1 MSLRSEFKESYTY
14 SKYFGAVRMRAIMGR
29 TRLLII
35 DEHRAVRQALV
46 SRLQQ
51 TGRLQ
56 VVASTGSAE
65 EGLLQVE
72 ALRPNI
78 VLLETKRSD
87 GTGLETCRR
96 IARSHPDTTVIVLT
110 SYDDEDERQAAYMA
124 GATRYLLKDIDSTRL
139 VYELLNS

>member
-1 MSLRSEFKESYTY
+1 
-14 SKYFGAVRMRAIMGR
+14 MGP

-51 TGRLQ
+51 TGKLQ
-56 VVASTGSAE
+56 VVGSTGSTE

-87 GTGLETCRR
+87 GAGLETCRR
-96 IARSHPDTTVIVLT
+96 IARSHPKTVVIVLT

-124 GATRYLLKDIDSTRL
+124 GATRYLLKDIDSTQL
-139 VYELLNS
+139 VCEILNSEPAQ

>member
-1 MSLRSEFKESYTY
+1 MSP
-14 SKYFGAVRMRAIMGR
+14 

-51 TGRLQ
+51 TDELE
-56 VVASTGSAE
+56 VVGSTGSST

-72 ALRPNI
+72 TLHPNI

-96 IARSHPDTTVIVLT
+96 ITRSHPKTMVIVLT

-124 GATRYLLKDIDSTRL
+124 GATRYILKDIDSAQL
-139 VYELLNS
+139 VREILSSKPPPGNNGS

>member
-1 MSLRSEFKESYTY
+1 MME
-14 SKYFGAVRMRAIMGR
+14 R

-51 TGRLQ
+51 TGKLE
-56 VVASTGSAE
+56 VVGSTGSAE

-72 ALRPNI
+72 ALRPSI

-96 IARSHPDTTVIVLT
+96 IARSHPHTTVIVLT
-110 SYDDEDERQAAYMA
+110 SYEDEDERQAAFMA
-124 GATRYLLKDIDSTRL
+124 GATRYLLKDIDSSRL
-139 VYELLNS
+139 VYEILNSKPTPRNNGS

>member
-1 MSLRSEFKESYTY
+1 M
-14 SKYFGAVRMRAIMGR
+14 MDR

-51 TGRLQ
+51 TGKME
-56 VVASTGSAE
+56 VVGSTGSTQ

-72 ALRPNI
+72 ALHPNI

-96 IARSHPDTTVIVLT
+96 IVRTHPDTAVIVLT
-110 SYDDEDERQAAYMA
+110 SYEDEDERQAAFMA

-139 VYELLNS
+139 VCEILKSNSSH

>member
-1 MSLRSEFKESYTY
+1 MD
-14 SKYFGAVRMRAIMGR
+14 R

-51 TGRLQ
+51 TGKLE
-56 VVASTGSAE
+56 VVGSTGSAK

-96 IARSHPDTTVIVLT
+96 IARNHPPTAVIVLT

-124 GATRYLLKDIDSTRL
+124 GATRYLLKDIDSTQL
-139 VYELLNS
+139 VSEILNSKSPPGGNGS

>member
-1 MSLRSEFKESYTY
+1 
-14 SKYFGAVRMRAIMGR
+14 MGR

-35 DEHRAVRQALV
+35 DEHEAVRQALV

-51 TGRLQ
+51 TGELD
-56 VVASTGSAE
+56 VVGSTGSSE
-65 EGLLQVE
+65 EGLLQLDV
-72 ALRPNI
+72 LRPNI

-96 IARSHPDTTVIVLT
+96 ITRSHPGTTVIVLT

-124 GATRYLLKDIDSTRL
+124 GAARYILKDIDSAQLLR
-139 VYELLNS
+139 EILNSNPPPSNDGS

>member
-1 MSLRSEFKESYTY
+1 M
-14 SKYFGAVRMRAIMGR
+14 RMMMGR

-51 TGRLQ
+51 TGELE
-56 VVASTGSAE
+56 VVGSTGSTE
-65 EGLLQVE
+65 EGILQVE

-87 GTGLETCRR
+87 GTGLETCRQ
-96 IARSHPDTTVIVLT
+96 IARSNPDTSVIVLT
-110 SYDDEDERQAAYMA
+110 SYEDEDERQAAFMA
-124 GATRYLLKDIDSTRL
+124 GATHYLLKDIDSAQ
-139 VYELLNS
+139 LLCEILRAATPSSSNKH

>member
-1 MSLRSEFKESYTY
+1 MME
-14 SKYFGAVRMRAIMGR
+14 R

-51 TGRLQ
+51 TGKLE
-56 VVASTGSAE
+56 VVGSTGSAE

-72 ALRPNI
+72 ALRPSI

-96 IARSHPDTTVIVLT
+96 IARSHPHTTVIVLT
-110 SYDDEDERQAAYMA
+110 SYEDEDERQAAYMA
-124 GATRYLLKDIDSTRL
+124 GATRYLLKDIDSSRL
-139 VYELLNS
+139 VTEILNSKSTPHNNGS

>member
-1 MSLRSEFKESYTY
+1 M
-14 SKYFGAVRMRAIMGR
+14 MMGR

-51 TGRLQ
+51 SGRLE
-56 VVASTGSAE
+56 VVGSTGSSE

-72 ALRPNI
+72 ALQPSI

-87 GTGLETCRR
+87 GMGLETCRR
-96 IARSHPDTTVIVLT
+96 IARCHPKTAVIVLT
-110 SYDDEDERQAAYMA
+110 SYDDEIERQAAYMA
-124 GATRYLLKDIDSTRL
+124 GAARYLLKDIDSNQL
-139 VYELLNS
+139 VDEILRSKSLPARNGH

>member
-1 MSLRSEFKESYTY
+1 M
-14 SKYFGAVRMRAIMGR
+14 MDR

-51 TGRLQ
+51 TGKLE
-56 VVASTGSAE
+56 VVGSTGSAE

-72 ALRPNI
+72 ALRPSI

-96 IARSHPDTTVIVLT
+96 IARSHPHTTVIVLT
-110 SYDDEDERQAAYMA
+110 SYEDEDERQAAFMA
-124 GATRYLLKDIDSTRL
+124 GATRYLLKDIDSSRL
-139 VYELLNS
+139 VYEILNSKPTPRNNGS

>member
-1 MSLRSEFKESYTY
+1 
-14 SKYFGAVRMRAIMGR
+14 MGR

-51 TGRLQ
+51 TGRLE
-56 VVASTGSAE
+56 VVGSTGSAQ

-96 IARSHPDTTVIVLT
+96 IARSHPDTVVIVLT

-124 GATRYLLKDIDSTRL
+124 GATRYLLKDIDSTQL
-139 VYELLNS
+139 MYEILNSESPPNSNGS

>member
-1 MSLRSEFKESYTY
+1 MD
-14 SKYFGAVRMRAIMGR
+14 R

-51 TGRLQ
+51 TGKLE
-56 VVASTGSAE
+56 VVGSTGSAK

-96 IARSHPDTTVIVLT
+96 IARSHPPTTVIVLT

-124 GATRYLLKDIDSTRL
+124 GATRYLLKDIDSSQL
-139 VYELLNS
+139 VSEILNSKSPPGSNGSKE

>member
-1 MSLRSEFKESYTY
+1 MY
-14 SKYFGAVRMRAIMGR
+14 AIMAR

-51 TGRLQ
+51 TGKLE
-56 VVASTGSAE
+56 VVGSTGSAE

-87 GTGLETCRR
+87 GSGLETCRR

-124 GATRYLLKDIDSTRL
+124 GATRYLLKDIDSSRL
-139 VYELLNS
+139 LCEILNSRSPPNGNGS

>member
-1 MSLRSEFKESYTY
+1 M
-14 SKYFGAVRMRAIMGR
+14 AQ

-51 TGRLQ
+51 TGKLQ
-56 VVASTGSAE
+56 VVGSTGSAE

-72 ALRPNI
+72 ALHPNI

-96 IARSHPDTTVIVLT
+96 IARSHPKTTVIVLT

-124 GATRYLLKDIDSTRL
+124 GATRYLLKDIDSTQL
-139 VYELLNS
+139 VCEILNSQPTQ

>member
-1 MSLRSEFKESYTY
+1 MS
-14 SKYFGAVRMRAIMGR
+14 R

-35 DEHRAVRQALV
+35 DEHRAVRQALA

-51 TGRLQ
+51 TGKLE
-56 VVASTGSAE
+56 VVGSTGSSE

-72 ALRPNI
+72 ALHPNI

-96 IARSHPDTTVIVLT
+96 IARTHPDTTVIVLT
-110 SYDDEDERQAAYMA
+110 SYEDEDERQAAFMA

-139 VYELLNS
+139 VYEILNSNAHSNGRGH

>member
-1 MSLRSEFKESYTY
+1 
-14 SKYFGAVRMRAIMGR
+14 MGP

-51 TGRLQ
+51 TGKLQ
-56 VVASTGSAE
+56 VVGSTGSTE

-96 IARSHPDTTVIVLT
+96 IARSHPKTVVIVLT

-124 GATRYLLKDIDSTRL
+124 GATRYLLKDIDSTQL
-139 VYELLNS
+139 VCEILNTEPAQ

>member
-1 MSLRSEFKESYTY
+1 M
-14 SKYFGAVRMRAIMGR
+14 MDR

-51 TGRLQ
+51 TGKLE
-56 VVASTGSAE
+56 VVGSTGSAE

-72 ALRPNI
+72 ALRPSI

-87 GTGLETCRR
+87 GSGLETCRR
-96 IARSHPDTTVIVLT
+96 IARSHPHTTVIVLT
-110 SYDDEDERQAAYMA
+110 SYEDEDERQAAYMA
-124 GATRYLLKDIDSTRL
+124 GATRYLLKDIDSSRL
-139 VYELLNS
+139 VYEILNSKSTPRNNGS

>member
-1 MSLRSEFKESYTY
+1 
-14 SKYFGAVRMRAIMGR
+14 MGR

-51 TGRLQ
+51 TGRLE
-56 VVASTGSAE
+56 VVGSTGSAQ

-96 IARSHPDTTVIVLT
+96 IARSHPDTVVIVLT

-124 GATRYLLKDIDSTRL
+124 GATRYLLKDIDSTQL
-139 VYELLNS
+139 MYEILNSESPPNSNGF

>member
-1 MSLRSEFKESYTY
+1 
-14 SKYFGAVRMRAIMGR
+14 MGR

-51 TGRLQ
+51 TGELE
-56 VVASTGSAE
+56 VVGSTGSAK

-110 SYDDEDERQAAYMA
+110 SYEDEDERQAAYMA

-139 VYELLNS
+139 VYEILNSESPPCGNGS